1 MVFKSIK
8 ELNYYI
14 KVNCVFISFGS
25 KGTTYY
31 DKTSNRVIKIFDM
44 TLSDSDYEYFEY
56 SDLDFLRFKNAI
68 NSTYLFPIDI
78 ICLEDRVVEYITE
91 MAKGSSLFRIN
102 PLSVN
107 LDS

>member
-1 MVFKSIK
+1 MFYDIICPLIGEYMVFKSIK

-31 DKTSNRVIKIFDM
+31 DKTSNRVIKIFDT

-56 SDLDFLRFKNAI
+56 SDLDFYKI
-68 NSTYLFPIDI
+68 
-78 ICLEDRVVEYITE
+78 
-91 MAKGSSLFRIN
+91 
-102 PLSVN
+102 
-107 LDS
+107 

>member
-31 DKTSNRVIKIFDM
+31 DKTSNRVIKIFDT

-56 SDLDFLRFKNAI
+56 SDLDFYKI
-68 NSTYLFPIDI
+68 
-78 ICLEDRVVEYITE
+78 
-91 MAKGSSLFRIN
+91 
-102 PLSVN
+102 
-107 LDS
+107 